1 MLAPVKVVNPRV
13 MAEQY
18 PNKDQRQKKKQAR
31 RKITSKTKKP
41 TPHDNVR
48 IDITA

>member
-18 PNKDQRQKKKQAR
+18 PKKDQQRKKYVP
-31 RKITSKTKKP
+31 RKSKP
-41 TPHDNVR
+41 TTRTPKGKDSAH